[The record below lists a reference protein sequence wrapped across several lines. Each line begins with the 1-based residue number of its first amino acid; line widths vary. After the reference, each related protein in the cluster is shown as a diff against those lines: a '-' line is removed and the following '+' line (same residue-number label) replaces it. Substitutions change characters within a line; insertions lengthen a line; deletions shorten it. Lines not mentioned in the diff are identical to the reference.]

1 MTILKYGLSVCVFLI
16 LGLFAG
22 CGGIGNSADASNGN
36 GRGGTGPDSIQA
48 VNHVIIF
55 MQENRSFDHYFARLK
70 EYRQML
76 GLPADIDETPANVSN
91 IGYNTNTLIAP
102 FHLVTECTEDLSP
115 FWNEDHVDFNLHDP
129 LSDLPKMDGFAHTAG
144 KFASD
149 ENTKGH
155 GPYTDTVGY
164 RAMGYYT
171 AQDLPFY
178 YFMAS
183 QFATSDRWFSPV
195 FSRTQS
201 NRMYLLAATSEGYV
215 YPPASGLTSKT
226 IFENLDSAGVSWK
239 IYETDPGGTYLT
251 YFPAYYSQHQANIVP
266 ASQFAVDAANGKL
279 PAVALIESGSSSQT
293 DEHPPNPVQKG
304 EIYAASIVNTLL
316 DSPSWK
322 DSVLILTWDENG
334 GFYDH
339 VPPLDTVNPD
349 GIKPRDLQPNDFPGD
364 FTRTGYRVPL
374 MVISPF
380 AKKGYVSHTPT
391 DFTAMLKFIETR
403 WHLPAL
409 TRRDAQQ
416 MDMTEFFDWSAPN
429 ANPPR
434 GPRPFETLPCT
445 PTHMR

>member
-1 MTILKYGLSVCVFLI
+1 MTSLKHGLMAGVFLF
-16 LGLFAG
+16 LGLLTG
-22 CGGIGNSADASNGN
+22 CGGVANNDGSNGHSS
-36 GRGGTGPDSIQA
+36 GPGDITA
-48 VNHVIIF
+48 VKHIIIF
-55 MQENRSFDHYFARLK
+55 VQENRSFDHYFAKLK
-70 EYRQML
+70 EYRQ
-76 GLPADIDETPANVSN
+76 GIGFSTDIDETPANVAL
-91 IGYNTNTLIAP
+91 IGYKTNSLIAP
-102 FHLVTECTEDLSP
+102 FHLTTECVEDLSP

-129 LSDLPKMDGFAHTAG
+129 LSDIPKLDGFAYTAG

-149 ENTKGH
+149 ENNKGH

-178 YFMAS
+178 YFMAT

-195 FSRTQS
+195 FSRTQA
-201 NRMYLLAATSEGYV
+201 NRMYLLAATSQGYV
-215 YPPASGLTSKT
+215 YPPSSGLTAKT
-226 IFENLDSAGVSWK
+226 IFQDLDDAHVSWK
-239 IYETDPGGTYLT
+239 IYETDPGETYLS
-251 YFPAYYSQHQANIVP
+251 YFTSYYSQHLANIVP
-266 ASQFAVDAANGKL
+266 ASQFATDAANGTL
-279 PAVALIESGSSSQT
+279 PSVALIESGSSSGL

-304 EIYAASIVNTLL
+304 EVYAASLVNALL
-316 DSPSWK
+316 NSQSWA

-349 GIKPRDLQPNDFPGD
+349 GIKPRDLQPTDFPGD

-391 DFTAMLKFIETR
+391 DYTAMLKFIETR
-403 WHLPAL
+403 FHLPPL
-409 TRRDAQQ
+409 NKRDAQQ

-445 PTHMR
+445 PTHIR

>member
-1 MTILKYGLSVCVFLI
+1 MTSLKYGLGIGVVLI
-16 LGLFAG
+16 VGLLTG
-22 CGGIGNSADASNGN
+22 CGGLSNNPDASNGH
-36 GRGGTGPDSIQA
+36 GSSGPGDITA
-48 VNHVIIF
+48 VKHIIIF
-55 MQENRSFDHYFARLK
+55 VQENRSFDHYFSKLR

-76 GLPADIDETPANVSN
+76 GLSTDLDETPANVAL
-91 IGYNTNTLIAP
+91 IGYNTNSLIAP
-102 FHLVTECTEDLSP
+102 FHLTTECVEDLSP

-129 LSDLPKMDGFAHTAG
+129 LSNVPKMDGFAYTAG

-155 GPYTDTVGY
+155 GPYTDVVGA

-195 FSRTQS
+195 FSRTQA
-201 NRMYLLAATSEGYV
+201 NRMYLLAATSQGYV
-215 YPPASGLTSKT
+215 YPPSSGLTAKT
-226 IFENLDSAGVSWK
+226 IFQDLDDAHVSWK
-239 IYETDPGGTYLT
+239 IYETDPGETYLS
-251 YFPAYYSQHQANIVP
+251 YFTAYYSQHLANIVP
-266 ASQFAVDAANGKL
+266 ASQFATDAANGTL
-279 PAVALIESGSSSQT
+279 PSVALIESGSSSQL

-304 EIYAASIVNTLL
+304 EVYAASLVNALL
-316 DSPSWK
+316 NSQSWI
-322 DSVLILTWDENG
+322 DSVFILTWDENG

-349 GIKPRDLQPNDFPGD
+349 GIKPRDLLPTDFPGD

-391 DFTAMLKFIETR
+391 DYTAMLKFIEKR
-403 WHLPAL
+403 WNLPPL
-409 TRRDAQQ
+409 NKRDAQQ

-445 PTHMR
+445 PGHLR